1 MLITLLLIFALIMLM
16 ISMYLWGL
24 SIYYWTLSIPTVLV
38 IWFSWSTISAF
49 GFLGYLGTLALL
61 ILPIAFA
68 CDKALDSREYFGTG
82 ISATILLG
90 IASLYS
96 LIAYWDVA
104 KWVLGVSFFVG
115 CAAVI
120 LSSKGEIENA

>member
-1 MLITLLLIFALIMLM
+1 MIALLWLLFIVTMLVLGMGLL
-16 ISMYLWGL
+16 GL
-24 SIYYWTLSIPTVLV
+24 GIYYWILALPYVLL
-38 IWFSWSTISAF
+38 IWFSWSTITAF
-49 GFLGYLGTLALL
+49 GFLGYIGILALI
-61 ILPIAFA
+61 ILPIAFL
-68 CDKALDSREYFGTG
+68 CDKALDSREYLGTG

-90 IASLYS
+90 IAALYS

-115 CAAVI
+115 CAAII